1 MWIAAAQFQDL
12 SAKFVRKRLTQVF
25 TFFSPGIQADFKV
38 EQIGRN
44 LIGHNISSRS
54 KESVALEDKRRIA
67 IRHDGLPKG
76 DSIYG
81 PLVACSTPRGITGK
95 IAVRFRDS
103 RQPRAS
109 CSTPRGITGKIAS
122 HDPAIKDA
130 EEGAQRL
137 AASPEKSLSGI
148 QDRRRIHV

>member
-76 DSIYG
+76 D
-81 PLVACSTPRGITGK
+81 
-95 IAVRFRDS
+95 D
-103 RQPRAS
+103 
-109 CSTPRGITGKIAS
+109 
-122 HDPAIKDA
+122 DA
-130 EEGAQRL
+130 ETLQWPVGVSGKKETYIRSTLAVDGASITFYRHESLTPAQALDRL
-137 AASPEKSLSGI
+137 VEHYRAWAVNRPGG
-148 QDRRRIHV
+148 RR

>member
-76 DSIYG
+76 DGRPMRAAAKTAAFS
-81 PLVACSTPRGITGK
+81 LLSPRDI
-95 IAVRFRDS
+95 R
-103 RQPRAS
+103 
-109 CSTPRGITGKIAS
+109 
-122 HDPAIKDA
+122 
-130 EEGAQRL
+130 
-137 AASPEKSLSGI
+137 
-148 QDRRRIHV
+148 